1 MAVLTVEGDVTQRH
15 NNDLR
20 ADLATAA
27 RVDQGLRIYF
37 QQGLHPAMTF
47 FEEAGVP
54 RAVALRAL
62 CSPDHFRQRDRRR
75 FARPGAPGHERIA
88 PVRLAAAAALP
99 SARTAGA

>member
-1 MAVLTVEGDVTQRH
+1 MAVLTAEGDVTERH

-20 ADLATAA
+20 ADLATAV

-62 CSPDHFRQRDRRR
+62 CSPEHFRQRDRRR
-75 FARPGAPGHERIA
+75 SARPGVPGNEPVAPGHL
-88 PVRLAAAAALP
+88 VTAAAFP